1 MNRTRLGLLMAAL
14 CLALATTTTVVAA
27 TAQPSPPTIEDQN
40 DRLLGSLEA
49 KQAAQERAALELYRS
64 YERMERDFLPPSTA
78 DGPVAAQ
85 PAPPTGVVMP
95 DRDMDVLATLVLGL
109 IGGLVGGCSAIAGWT
124 AMTHR
129 RVRRAASAA

>member
-1 MNRTRLGLLMAAL
+1 MNRKRLALLMAAL
-14 CLALATTTTVVAA
+14 CLALATTTTAVAA

-40 DRLLGSLEA
+40 DRLLRSLKAE
-49 KQAAQERAALELYRS
+49 QAAQKQAALELYRS
-64 YERMERDFLPPSTA
+64 YERMERDFVPPSTA

-85 PAPPTGVVMP
+85 PAPPTGVVVP

-109 IGGLVGGCSAIAGWT
+109 IGGLVGGCAAIAGWT

-129 RVRRAASAA
+129 RVRRAASTA